1 MQIEK
6 LNENK
11 IRITLNLDDLKEN
24 NIDLHSF
31 MASSIETQDLFYNM
45 LDKAEKEVGFKTEN
59 YKLMIEALAIP
70 NGNFVLTV
78 TRFSKDIDP
87 VKKPKVKRKSLST
100 TNNNNVSIYEF
111 DNFDNFIEFC
121 NYINLN
127 TDKNTYTK
135 LKKSKLYKLDSKY
148 YLVLN
153 INNLKL
159 DIFKRLHCST
169 VEFGRFLSNS
179 DLFERK
185 LIEYG
190 TIIFKTNAIEKCTK
204 SFLD

>member
-11 IRITLNLDDLKEN
+11 IRITLNLEDLKEN

-45 LDKAEKEVGFKTEN
+45 LDQAEKEVGFKTEN
-59 YKLMIEALAIP
+59 YRLMIEALAIP
-70 NGNFVLTV
+70 NGSFVLTV
-78 TRFSKDIDP
+78 TRLSKDMEQIR
-87 VKKPKVKRKSLST
+87 KPKIKRKALASSFNT
-100 TNNNNVSIYEF
+100 KFSIYEF
-111 DNFDNFIEFC
+111 DNFDNFIELC
-121 NYINLN
+121 NYISSN
-127 TDKNTYTK
+127 TDKNTYIK

-148 YLVLN
+148 YLVLRVE
-153 INNLKL
+153 KVEL
-159 DIFKRLHCST
+159 DTFKKLHCSI
-169 VEFGRFLSNS
+169 VEFGKFISNS

-190 TIIFKTNAIEKCTK
+190 KIVFRTNAIDKCINA
-204 SFLD
+204 FL

>member
-24 NIDLHSF
+24 NVDLHSF
-31 MASSIETQDLFYNM
+31 MSSSIESQDLFYTM
-45 LDKAEKEVGFKTEN
+45 LDKAEREVGFETKD

-78 TRFSKDIDP
+78 TRFTPEKEQL
-87 VKKPKVKRKSLST
+87 KKPIAKRKTISST
-100 TNNNNVSIYEF
+100 DNVSIYEF
-111 DNFDNFIEFC
+111 DTFDNFVELC
-121 NYINLN
+121 NYLNINN
-127 TDKNTYTK
+127 TSTYTK
-135 LKKSKLYKLDSKY
+135 LKKSSLYKLNSNY

-153 INNLKL
+153 ISNLKL
-159 DIFKRLHCST
+159 DAFKSLHCLII
-169 VEFGRFLSNS
+169 EFGKFITNS

-185 LIEYG
+185 LIEHG
-190 TIIFKTNAIEKCTK
+190 KIILKTNAIGRCIKAFIDK
-204 SFLD
+204 